1 MVFPV
6 RKVLESVHGLQ
17 RITMQRFQS
26 SSLVIYENTQLISYY
41 SSHET
46 FLPSFRFEDTEIRL
60 EIRGLTTSHARRC
73 LLRVRNYRV
82 TRLNFYQ
89 GSK

>member
-41 SSHET
+41 SPHET
-46 FLPSFRFEDTEIRL
+46 FLPSFRFTGHRDSIRNPRSDD
-60 EIRGLTTSHARRC
+60 ISRKKMPIKSA
-73 LLRVRNYRV
+73 
-82 TRLNFYQ
+82 
-89 GSK
+89 

>member
-46 FLPSFRFEDTEIRL
+46 FLP
-60 EIRGLTTSHARRC
+60 
-73 LLRVRNYRV
+73 
-82 TRLNFYQ
+82 
-89 GSK
+89 